1 MFVLKK
7 GDYGWDVMLDGVY
20 YRVCNEYWYTYSRD
34 IHSISYKYSADEE
47 YKQAML
53 NENEEVMIEIY
64 EMVTRRGD
72 CGTSIDIL

>member
-1 MFVLKK
+1 MEYIIEFAI
-7 GDYGWDVMLDGVY
+7 GIGW
-20 YRVCNEYWYTYSRD
+20 
-34 IHSISYKYSADEE
+34 IHSISYKNSADEE